1 MHSAIRIVGGDPKSR
16 SNISIRSHQHGST
29 FPYPIGSLELLAN
42 KVGLV
47 AQKRSERRRRPN
59 GALPARQQD
68 HGTFKQIE
76 NGPRALI
83 AQDPDMWCST
93 AGTRG
98 GNVIVD
104 LVGDLGRHRAI
115 ADKCASLIDDSE
127 ILSESRSGAPAVRDQ
142 IREPGPTLPE
152 GQPGRCRRLRL
163 RFRWYFPSFATLRHG
178 APFRSYP
185 GAPRRLRREQRPQ
198 VSTPDCEPIAGRY

>member
-1 MHSAIRIVGGDPKSR
+1 MHSAIGILRGGPKSR
-16 SNISIRSHQHGST
+16 SNISIRSHQNSST

-47 AQKRSERRRRPN
+47 AQKRSERRRRPH

-76 NGPRALI
+76 DGPRALI

-104 LVGDLGRHRAI
+104 FVGDLGRHRAI
-115 ADKCASLIDDSE
+115 ADKCASFIDDSE
-127 ILSESRSGAPAVRDQ
+127 VLSEPRPGAPAVRDIFANPVPISPKPRLDDVEDFACVFVGIFHRLQ
-142 IREPGPTLPE
+142 
-152 GQPGRCRRLRL
+152 RCAMAL
-163 RFRWYFPSFATLRHG
+163 RFVAIQEQFVGLSPNTAASFHA
-178 APFRSYP
+178 
-185 GAPRRLRREQRPQ
+185 RL
-198 VSTPDCEPIAGRY
+198 